1 MAEIKI
7 ICDTDVIIDYFDT
20 RQSRHD
26 LTKRTLEEKIGLN
39 NVMLS
44 AISKMEL
51 MAGATTKT
59 ELVVIKKK
67 LARFDTILIDPAITE
82 LSLTLLQTYKLSHG
96 LALPDCFIAA
106 TALKTDLQ
114 LFTYNVGDFKF
125 IAKIKLYKH

>member
-114 LFTYNVGDFKF
+114 LFTYNVRDFKF